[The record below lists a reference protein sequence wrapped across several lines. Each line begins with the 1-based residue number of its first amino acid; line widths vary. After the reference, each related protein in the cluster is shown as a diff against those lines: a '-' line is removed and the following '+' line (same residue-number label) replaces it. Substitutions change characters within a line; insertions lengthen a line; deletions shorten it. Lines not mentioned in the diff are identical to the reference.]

1 MWHTKRVVQM
11 ETKHKM
17 IWFGYREDKTGFL
30 KSNILYPREFQNS
43 KWSSMKILAN
53 ATNKT
58 KTNSS
63 KKC

>member
-1 MWHTKRVVQM
+1 M

-58 KTNSS
+58 KTTSS